1 LTADPSIALFRLPF
15 QKKKKKTVY
24 SFNQF
29 TQQLKNRYSLFDMDA
44 NLQVEIKKKIKKI
57 SIRYSPQICLDLIY
71 LAKKLF

>member
-1 LTADPSIALFRLPF
+1 
-15 QKKKKKTVY
+15 VY
-24 SFNQF
+24 SFNPF

>member
-15 QKKKKKTVY
+15 QKKKKKKKTVY

-44 NLQVEIKKKIKKI
+44 NLQVEIKKKKKKDFH
-57 SIRYSPQICLDLIY
+57 QIFPSNLFRSY
-71 LAKKLF
+71 LLS